1 MWPRHGS
8 RSSRFLTGPT
18 FILPSRRSLASDPG
32 LADHDGLH
40 RALGACGDGPV
51 VPDHTLVGIRR
62 SPRSPQGQ
70 RDWLQAHA
78 SADVDPGRAAHDTAR
93 RSANEVRTGSTPPP
107 VPPAAPLAN
116 LRRQRSLMRPG
127 HLVAA
132 DLVLILAVALG
143 AFVANSASG
152 SREASGDEL
161 AAALTRSF
169 IADPTLN
176 ADWLVPSTSIE
187 CDKGIKV
194 EGGRTIQQLHD
205 CHGRADVRSDRV
217 RHADGLRRR
226 PYVRI
231 AGAQQTGSGR
241 L

>member
-1 MWPRHGS
+1 
-8 RSSRFLTGPT
+8 
-18 FILPSRRSLASDPG
+18 
-32 LADHDGLH
+32 
-40 RALGACGDGPV
+40 
-51 VPDHTLVGIRR
+51 
-62 SPRSPQGQ
+62 
-70 RDWLQAHA
+70 
-78 SADVDPGRAAHDTAR
+78 
-93 RSANEVRTGSTPPP
+93 
-107 VPPAAPLAN
+107 
-116 LRRQRSLMRPG
+116 MRPG